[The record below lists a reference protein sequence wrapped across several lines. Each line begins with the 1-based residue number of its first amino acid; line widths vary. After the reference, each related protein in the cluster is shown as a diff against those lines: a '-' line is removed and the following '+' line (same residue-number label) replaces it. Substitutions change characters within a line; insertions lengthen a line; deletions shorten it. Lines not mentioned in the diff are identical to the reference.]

1 VATMSRADRFAA
13 THQKS
18 RALWERAIK
27 VSRGFHTD
35 PIVTRPFS
43 IYITHAKGSRKWD
56 VDGNEYI
63 DYLMGFGALLLGHAH
78 PAMVEAVQKQIVKGT
93 HYGGENELELEWAER
108 ICKLIPCAE
117 KIEFILSGSEA
128 DMLIA
133 RLARAYTGRSKILKF
148 AEHYFG
154 WAEDVLAGIAPP
166 YDKPFAGQIPPFTK
180 GVIGG
185 GAVVIPCNDEQ
196 AMEEALAKRDIA
208 AFFVEGGGA
217 NCGRIGMKPEMV
229 KTARELTKKYGTL
242 LVIDEVIS
250 GFRWSKGGY
259 QAAIGVTPD
268 LSPLAKLNGGGIP
281 GGAAVCGRADI
292 MDLLQLRPGDAE
304 WNRFKHVIHRGTWNG
319 NPLTAAAAVEML
331 KIVEKGEVQKI
342 AADKARKLADGIQ
355 KEFDK
360 RGIEACCHNATSVL
374 HLHLGK
380 CEKCDRT
387 LCLDTKKSMPAEL
400 VHAWNGHLILNGVH
414 LHRGA
419 MGMVSPAHT
428 DADIEQTIEVFG
440 KAMDGLLE
448 EGVVKSK

>member
-1 VATMSRADRFAA
+1 MSRDDRFVA

-196 AMEEALAKRDIA
+196 AMEEALARRDIA

-229 KTARELTKKYGTL
+229 KTARELTRKYGTL

-387 LCLDTKKSMPAEL
+387 LCLGTKKSMPAEL

>member
-1 VATMSRADRFAA
+1 
-13 THQKS
+13 
-18 RALWERAIK
+18 
-27 VSRGFHTD
+27 
-35 PIVTRPFS
+35 
-43 IYITHAKGSRKWD
+43 
-56 VDGNEYI
+56 
-63 DYLMGFGALLLGHAH
+63 
-78 PAMVEAVQKQIVKGT
+78 
-93 HYGGENELELEWAER
+93 
-108 ICKLIPCAE
+108 
-117 KIEFILSGSEA
+117 
-128 DMLIA
+128 
-133 RLARAYTGRSKILKF
+133 
-148 AEHYFG
+148 
-154 WAEDVLAGIAPP
+154 
-166 YDKPFAGQIPPFTK
+166 
-180 GVIGG
+180 
-185 GAVVIPCNDEQ
+185 
-196 AMEEALAKRDIA
+196 
-208 AFFVEGGGA
+208 
-217 NCGRIGMKPEMV
+217 MKPEMV

-342 AADKARKLADGIQ
+342 AAGKASHLADGIQ